1 MKWNRLYCSLAL
13 PHPGRTHDEHLD
25 VAPEEIHTRQVDV
38 FAPAALGAVLRAT
51 T

>member
-13 PHPGRTHDEHLD
+13 PHPDRTHDEHRD
-25 VAPEEIHTRQVDV
+25 VAPEEIHTRDV